1 VAVGEEEADTVRKEN
16 TLLHRETL
24 LVVTT
29 SDTEDVALPLI
40 ADRIGGDLLGNALVV
55 EDTAERCI
63 LFSWRLFPSVIPFH
77 ILALLIV
84 DVDELLGTRGRVC
97 ECRVIRKFG
106 GSNVWDGMAG
116 SLAMLSFMLS

>member
-40 ADRIGGDLLGNALVV
+40 ADRVGGDLLGDALVV
-55 EDTAERCI
+55 EDTAERCVI
-63 LFSWRLFPSVIPFH
+63 FSWRGFPF
-77 ILALLIV
+77 L
-84 DVDELLGTRGRVC
+84 
-97 ECRVIRKFG
+97 
-106 GSNVWDGMAG
+106 M
-116 SLAMLSFMLS
+116 